1 MTEET
6 PLAARFAQQKASI
19 GRLAETVAGMA
30 EATLW
35 TSLTCKEVEA
45 IAEVLRSDEWKETA
59 DLIVHWHAV
68 SDEPGDMHYRLGK
81 RHITLTLDVATM
93 GNEEVGERVL
103 TALREKFED
112 VEVLSIDSAE

>member
-35 TSLTCKEVEA
+35 TSLTCQEVEA
-45 IAEVLRSDEWKETA
+45 IAEVLRSDGWKETA
-59 DLIVHWHAV
+59 DLIVRWH
-68 SDEPGDMHYRLGK
+68 STGDEPGDLHFVRKHTVLVQVGWRGDLGVNAGDLILGSLLENFD
-81 RHITLTLDVATM
+81 H
-93 GNEEVGERVL
+93 
-103 TALREKFED
+103 
-112 VEVLSIDSAE
+112 AEILPSDHPQ